1 MKKFLKIFLIFL
13 YAIFTLGLNNCQ
25 AYNNLQINELN
36 TVSVQHEQQTQS
48 SVFAAIPAND
58 TSIASAN
65 NYGYEISS
73 LKTDKENP
81 FSGLENQTANNN
93 FLRQKYKTYTTKIL
107 NSRLRNISPILAY
120 EICTRAP

>member
-25 AYNNLQINELN
+25 ACNNLQINELN